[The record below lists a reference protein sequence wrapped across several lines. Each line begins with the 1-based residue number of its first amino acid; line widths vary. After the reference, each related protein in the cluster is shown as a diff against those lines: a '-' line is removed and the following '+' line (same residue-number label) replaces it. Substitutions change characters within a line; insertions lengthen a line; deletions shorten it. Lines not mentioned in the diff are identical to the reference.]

1 MKTLNNSIIKVAIK
15 FEMKKSSSGDQSFL
29 FILVELSLPQYQE
42 GSITKG

>member
-15 FEMKKSSSGDQSFL
+15 FEMKKSSSGDQSFV
-29 FILVELSLPQYQE
+29 FILVELSLPHYQE